1 MKKLIFLL
9 IITLIIQKSKSKNLT
24 SKNKKKNK
32 FKREN
37 TLIILNDSNFERAIK
52 HYKNILII
60 ILPKHCISLCESR
73 KSETIEASIKLYKHK
88 PRLNIGKLI
97 REESPITEK
106 KLLIRK
112 YPELIYFNNGKQ
124 EKFTSVFNY
133 KGIINFMIKKSLP
146 NIIELFTNSEIYNFK
161 NTHDISIIYFGGEKN
176 IINYLSNI
184 SNDDINFYSFCN
196 FESSLKEFNMKN
208 NSIVLYKKY
217 GNEKNEFYGKITY
230 NGLKNFIKKYSL
242 DKVLQMNEETFKII
256 WEDENEGL
264 FLVHDKKNKNSK
276 IYSNIIKEFAN
287 KVYGRIKIIESGI
300 DFNIEKQLLPILKI
314 TAKNL
319 PAIRITNTS
328 NIRKP
333 VYEFND
339 IINIDNLMNFLTKY
353 ENHQL
358 YPLLRSEEILSN
370 DEQKKFKVF
379 KVVSKNFYNEVLTF
393 NKSVLLFLFN
403 NDNDNKTKEVY
414 NIIERINDIILND
427 INYNNLLRIVQIDN
441 LRNELWE
448 IRISNFPH
456 IKLMKNLK
464 DNKKESIEY
473 DNKEF
478 SYNLIISFINKNLN
492 LNIELEEEI
501 KKEKE
506 ENLKGEKKEDL

>member
-9 IITLIIQKSKSKNLT
+9 IITLIIQKSKSKNVS

-276 IYSNIIKEFAN
+276 IYSNILKEFSN

>member
-9 IITLIIQKSKSKNLT
+9 IITLIIQKSKSKNVT

-448 IRISNFPH
+448 IRINNFPY

-478 SYNLIISFINKNLN
+478 GYNLIISFINKNLN

>member
-9 IITLIIQKSKSKNLT
+9 IITLIIQKSKSKNVS

>member
-9 IITLIIQKSKSKNLT
+9 IITLIIEKSKNKI
-24 SKNKKKNK
+24 SNNQKKKK

-52 HYKNILII
+52 HYKKLLVI
-60 ILPKHCISLCESR
+60 ILPNHCSSLCETR
-73 KSETIEASIKLYKHK
+73 KTEITEASIKLYKHK
-88 PRLNIGKLI
+88 PRLNIGKLMI
-97 REESPITEK
+97 DESPETEK
-106 KLLIRK
+106 KLLVRK

-124 EKFTSVFNY
+124 EKFTGVFNY
-133 KGIINFMIKKSLP
+133 NGVINFMIKKSLP
-146 NIIELFTNSEIYNFK
+146 NVIELFTNSEIYNFK
-161 NTHDISIIYFGGEKN
+161 NTHYISIIYFGGEKN

-184 SNDDINFYSFCN
+184 SNEDVNFYSFCN

-208 NSIVLYKKY
+208 NSIVLYKKF
-217 GNEKNEFYGKITY
+217 GNEKNEFYGKMTY

-242 DKVLQMNEETFKII
+242 DKILEMNEETFKII

-276 IYSNIIKEFAN
+276 IYSNILKEFSN

-300 DFNIEKQLLPILKI
+300 DFNIEKQLLPVLKI
-314 TAKNL
+314 TAKDL

-328 NIRKP
+328 NIRRP

-339 IINIDNLMNFLTKY
+339 IINVDNLINFLNKY

-358 YPLLRSEEILSN
+358 YPLLRSEEILTN
-370 DEQKKFKVF
+370 EEQKKYKVF
-379 KVVSKNFYNEVLTF
+379 KVVSKSFYNEVLTY

-403 NDNDNKTKEVY
+403 NENDNKTKEVY
-414 NIIERINDIILND
+414 SIIQRINEIVLND
-427 INYNNLLRIVQIDN
+427 SNINNIFRIVQIDN

-448 IRISNFPH
+448 IRINNFPH

-464 DNKKESIEY
+464 DNKKDTIEY

-478 SYNLIISFINKNLN
+478 TYNSIVNFINKHLN
-492 LNIELEEEI
+492 VNIKLEEEEN
-501 KKEKE
+501 KKEKK
-506 ENLKGEKKEDL
+506 ENIKEEKKEDL

>member
-1 MKKLIFLL
+1 
-9 IITLIIQKSKSKNLT
+9 
-24 SKNKKKNK
+24 
-32 FKREN
+32 
-37 TLIILNDSNFERAIK
+37 
-52 HYKNILII
+52 
-60 ILPKHCISLCESR
+60 
-73 KSETIEASIKLYKHK
+73 
-88 PRLNIGKLI
+88 
-97 REESPITEK
+97 
-106 KLLIRK
+106 
-112 YPELIYFNNGKQ
+112 
-124 EKFTSVFNY
+124 
-133 KGIINFMIKKSLP
+133 
-146 NIIELFTNSEIYNFK
+146 
-161 NTHDISIIYFGGEKN
+161 
-176 IINYLSNI
+176 
-184 SNDDINFYSFCN
+184 
-196 FESSLKEFNMKN
+196 
-208 NSIVLYKKY
+208 
-217 GNEKNEFYGKITY
+217 
-230 NGLKNFIKKYSL
+230 
-242 DKVLQMNEETFKII
+242 MNEETFKIK

-264 FLVHDKKNKNSK
+264 FLVHDKKNKNAK
-276 IYSNIIKEFAN
+276 IYSNILKEFSN

-300 DFNIEKQLLPILKI
+300 DFTIEKQLLPILKI

-339 IINIDNLMNFLTKY
+339 IINVDNLINFLNKY

-358 YPLLRSEEILSN
+358 YPILRSEDILTN

-379 KVVSKNFYNEVLTF
+379 KVVSKSFYNEVLTY

-448 IRISNFPH
+448 IRINNFPH